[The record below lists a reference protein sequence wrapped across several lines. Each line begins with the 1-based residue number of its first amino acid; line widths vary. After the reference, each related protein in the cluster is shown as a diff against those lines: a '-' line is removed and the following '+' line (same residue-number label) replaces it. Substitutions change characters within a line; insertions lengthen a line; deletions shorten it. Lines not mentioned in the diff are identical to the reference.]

1 MAAAAAA
8 AAEAMF
14 DGTDFERGW
23 FQWSPQTLALL
34 LSKLFTDG
42 GSKKVGKEEEDANR
56 TAAAD
61 DTNTDREILENR

>member
-1 MAAAAAA
+1 MAAAAAT
-8 AAEAMF
+8 AEAMF
-14 DGTDFERGW
+14 DGKDFERGW
-23 FQWSPQTLALL
+23 FQRSPQTLALL

-61 DTNTDREILENR
+61 DTNNDREILENR